1 MAMASLPMSIGMFIF
16 SIGVGFFAY
25 YIMNDEPKAT
35 KKKYMNEVLG
45 QIINI
50 VIYIWIAKVI
60 LNFSI
65 VITDPLAILSYPSDA
80 NAFYIAILCSAITIV
95 TLLKRRKL
103 SMALFMHA
111 FIHIFLIASFVYEL
125 IHIVWN
131 DYTYQIGYFTLITL
145 LIIALISLSDNV
157 PLYWLNI
164 GMILA
169 WTIGSFGLIMNL
181 PIVMVFGYTMMPGFF
196 IFITMITLF
205 FIMYQ
210 NRRDVIND
218 RN

>member
-1 MAMASLPMSIGMFIF
+1 
-16 SIGVGFFAY
+16 
-25 YIMNDEPKAT
+25 
-35 KKKYMNEVLG
+35 
-45 QIINI
+45 
-50 VIYIWIAKVI
+50 
-60 LNFSI
+60 NFSI
-65 VITDPLAILSYPSDA
+65 FITDPLAILSYPSDA

-111 FIHIFLIASFVYEL
+111 FIYIFVIASFVYEL

-205 FIMYQ
+205 LIMYQ
-210 NRRDVIND
+210 NRRDVINEWELNRYD
-218 RN
+218 VSNGDVVSSGSWSIILFIPLCIIHFSCVLIVYYRNKCEGITRKS